1 MRYILMLYSEEA
13 GWTRLTKAEQDQWMA
28 AYKSYM
34 EAMTTAG
41 VLVDSHRL
49 QPSSTAKTVCV
60 TNGKTQVLDGP
71 HGNLKEKLSGYFI
84 IDVADLDAAI
94 LWAAQC
100 PAASHGVVEV
110 RPSGCIS
117 V

>member
-1 MRYILMLYSEEA
+1 MHYILMLYSEEA
-13 GWTRLTKAEQDQWMA
+13 GWSRLTKTEQDQWMA

-41 VLVDSHRL
+41 VLVDSNRL
-49 QPSSTAKTVCV
+49 QPSTTAKTVCV
-60 TNGKTQVLDGP
+60 TNGQTQVLDGSY
-71 HGNLKEKLSGYFI
+71 GNLKEQLSGYFI

-94 LWAAQC
+94 AWAAKC
-100 PAASHGVVEV
+100 PAANHGVVEV
-110 RPSGCIS
+110 RPSWCIP